1 MANSFITNESQAGK
15 IAATALGLLMPD
27 MVLARTVNRDFESDF
42 AGGVGNVVNVKR
54 PLALTANSRNYG
66 ATSAITVTEITEP
79 AVQPVTISKQ
89 VYSAVSLTD
98 EDLNMEL
105 EDFGRQ
111 VLLPQTTAVAYAV
124 EKAIADEIAALPG
137 SGLTWGSDY
146 IAAFANAR
154 KALRDLGVPAQNL
167 VAAVGTDVAAS
178 LLKSDLLRKADSAGT
193 TDALREATIGRL
205 MGFDIIESNLLPTG
219 AGYFYHRDAFTLAV
233 RAPRVPEGVT
243 FGQSVAANGFAIR
256 YIRDYDPTV
265 LADRSI
271 LSTFIGTETM
281 SLTKQT
287 DGTAAVPAV
296 KVSANGS

>member
-1 MANSFITNESQAGK
+1 MSNTFNTQENVAGK
-15 IAATALGLLMPD
+15 IAATALGLLLPD
-27 MVLARTVNRDFESDF
+27 MVLARTVNRDFE
-42 AGGVGNVVNVKR
+42 AEYIGGVGNVVNVRR

-66 ATSAITVTEITEP
+66 ATSAITVDSITEP
-79 AVQPVTISKQ
+79 AVQPVTIAKQ

-98 EDLNMEL
+98 EDLNMEI

-111 VLLPQTTAVAYAV
+111 VLLPQTTAVAYAC

-137 SGLTWGSDY
+137 SGISWGSDY
-146 IAAFANAR
+146 VAAFADAR
-154 KALRDLGVPAQNL
+154 KALRNMGVPAQNL
-167 VAAVGTDVAAS
+167 VAAVGTDVAAA
-178 LLKSDLLRKADSAGT
+178 LLKSDLLRKAGDAGT

-205 MGFDIIESNLLPTG
+205 MGFDIVESNLLPAG
-219 AGYFYHRDAFTLAV
+219 SGYFYHRDAFTLVV

-243 FGQSVAANGFAIR
+243 YGQSVASNGFAIR
-256 YIRDYDPTV
+256 WIRDYDPTV

-281 SLTKQT
+281 SLTKQV
-287 DGTAAVPAV
+287 DGSAVIPAV

>member
-1 MANSFITNESQAGK
+1 MANTFNTQENTAGK

-42 AGGVGNVVNVKR
+42 SGGVGNVVNVKR

-124 EKAIADEIAALPG
+124 EKAIADEIAALAG

-178 LLKSDLLRKADSAGT
+178 LLKSDILRKADASGS

-287 DGTAAVPAV
+287 DGSAAVPAV

>member
-1 MANSFITNESQAGK
+1 MANTFNTQENVAGK
-15 IAATALGLLMPD
+15 IAATALGLLLPD
-27 MVLARTVNRDFESDF
+27 MVLARTINRDFEADF

-54 PLALTANSRNYG
+54 PLALTANDRAYG
-66 ATSAITVTEITEP
+66 ATSAITVSTITEP

-124 EKAIADEIAALPG
+124 EKAVADEISALAG
-137 SGLTWGSDY
+137 IGLTWGSDY
-146 IAAFANAR
+146 ISAFAEAR
-154 KALRDLGVPAQNL
+154 KKLREMGVPTTNL
-167 VAAVGTDVAAS
+167 VAAVGTDVAAA
-178 LLKSDLLRKADSAGT
+178 LLKSDLLRKVDSAGT
-193 TDALREATIGRL
+193 ADALREASLGRL
-205 MGFDIIESNLLPTG
+205 MGFEIIESNMLPAG

-243 FGQSVAANGFAIR
+243 FGQSVAANGFALR

-271 LSTFIGTETM
+271 VSTFIGTETM
-281 SLTKQT
+281 SLTKQV
-287 DGTAAVPAV
+287 DGTAAIPAV

>member
-1 MANSFITNESQAGK
+1 MPNTFITQESQAGK
-15 IAATALGLLMPD
+15 LAATALGLLMPD
-27 MVLARTVNRDFESDF
+27 MVLARTVNRDFEADF

-54 PLALTANSRNYG
+54 PIALAANSRNYG
-66 ATSAITVTEITEP
+66 ATSAITVTDITEP
-79 AVQPVTISKQ
+79 AVQPVTIARQ
-89 VYSAVSLTD
+89 VYSAVSLSD

-124 EKAIADEIAALPG
+124 EKAVADEIAALPG

-154 KALRDLGVPAQNL
+154 KALRDMGVPAQNL

-178 LLKSDLLRKADSAGT
+178 LLKSDLLRKAGDSGS

-219 AGYFYHRDAFTLAV
+219 SGYFYHRDAFTLAV

-281 SLTKQT
+281 RLTKQV
-287 DGTAAVPAV
+287 DGTAATPAV